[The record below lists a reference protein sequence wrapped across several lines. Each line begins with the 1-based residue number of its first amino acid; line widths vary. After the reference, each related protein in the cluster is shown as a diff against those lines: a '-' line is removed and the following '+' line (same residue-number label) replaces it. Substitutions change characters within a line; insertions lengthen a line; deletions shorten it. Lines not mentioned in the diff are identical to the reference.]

1 MHVKYQLLNIFK
13 KNMNLKN
20 TVSCAFV
27 MPQLQARGAGN
38 VTGIKSFNGRNGIRK
53 EINENDGGMDVWLS

>member
-1 MHVKYQLLNIFK
+1 
-13 KNMNLKN
+13 
-20 TVSCAFV
+20 

-53 EINENDGGMDVWLS
+53 EINENDGGMDVWLSWVVLHSEAGGAKYKKTVVE